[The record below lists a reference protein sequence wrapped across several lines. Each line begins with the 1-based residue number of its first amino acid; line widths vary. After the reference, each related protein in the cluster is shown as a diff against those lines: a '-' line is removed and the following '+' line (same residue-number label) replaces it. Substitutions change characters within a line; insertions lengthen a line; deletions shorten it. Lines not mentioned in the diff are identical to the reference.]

1 MIRVLQLEI
10 KLEEKRVVIIPN
22 IEIRPL
28 DELIEAIKERISVH
42 EKALGG
48 KDSIQS
54 ATKVSPGGQHKLVG
68 DALEAGFDQGIRGIV
83 PERHLLQDDVRR
95 KKGLVRIVGESLR

>member
-1 MIRVLQLEI
+1 M
-10 KLEEKRVVIIPN
+10 IIPN
-22 IEIRPL
+22 IEIRPF

-54 ATKVSPGGQHKLVG
+54 ATKVSPGGQHKLVR

-95 KKGLVRIVGESLR
+95 EEGLVRIVGESLR